1 MKKIIF
7 YFLVLLSIN
16 NIYSQD
22 GNKGIIK
29 EKYKGLLNCEHL
41 KSMLKNDTA
50 ISLFFLGKSNSKIIF
65 IDPWYLF
72 DCDSL
77 TVNNQEVI
85 FLHEYS
91 PKFFKGMMSVE
102 LLVVKSDRYITTF
115 MFKKDKK
122 EYKITLWCLNN
133 NANITFNIYP
143 KKKKNYIKI
152 TGYGNF

>member
-7 YFLVLLSIN
+7 YLIVLLSIN

-22 GNKGIIK
+22 ENEVIIK

-41 KSMLKNDTA
+41 KAMLENDTA
-50 ISLFFLGKSNSKIIF
+50 KSQFFLGRSNSKIIF

-77 TVNNQEVI
+77 TVKNQEVI

-91 PKFFKGMMSVE
+91 PKFYKGMLSVE
-102 LLVVKSDRYITTF
+102 LLVVKRDRYITTF
-115 MFKKDKK
+115 LFKEDKK
-122 EYKITLWCLNN
+122 EYIIVLWCLNIN
-133 NANITFNIYP
+133 SYVTFNIYP

-152 TGYGNF
+152 TGYGSF